1 MRFMMIVKGNKDSE
15 AGVLPSEEL
24 IAAMGKYNEE
34 MAKAGVLLDLTGL
47 HPTSKGA
54 LVKLSK
60 GKARVIDGPFSE
72 AKEVIAGYWMIQ
84 VKSKEEAIEWAKRIP
99 APPDAAEG
107 DEGEI
112 EIRQVFELEE
122 FGPSEA
128 VDRAREL
135 EQQLGKRD

>member
-1 MRFMMIVKGNKDSE
+1 V
-15 AGVLPSEEL
+15 
-24 IAAMGKYNEE
+24 
-34 MAKAGVLLDLTGL
+34 
-47 HPTSKGA
+47 
-54 LVKLSK
+54 
-60 GKARVIDGPFSE
+60 
-72 AKEVIAGYWMIQ
+72 
-84 VKSKEEAIEWAKRIP
+84 P

-135 EQQLGKRD
+135 EKQLGKRD

>member
-1 MRFMMIVKGNKDSE
+1 MMIIKGNKQSE
-15 AGVLPSEEL
+15 SGALPDEKL
-24 IAAMGKYNEE
+24 MAAMGKYNEE

-54 LVKLSK
+54 LVKFTK
-60 GKARVIDGPFSE
+60 GKVTVTDGPFSE

-99 APPDAAEG
+99 APPDVAEG
-107 DEGEI
+107 EEGEI

-128 VDRAREL
+128 VDRARDLEKEL
-135 EQQLGKRD
+135 GRKS